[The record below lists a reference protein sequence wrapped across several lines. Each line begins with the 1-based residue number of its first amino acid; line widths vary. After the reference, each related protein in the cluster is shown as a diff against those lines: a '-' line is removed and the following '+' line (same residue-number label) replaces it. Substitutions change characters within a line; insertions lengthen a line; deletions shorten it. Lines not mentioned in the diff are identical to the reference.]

1 MAIFG
6 NTKLSLLM
14 GLIAASGLTATPSAS
29 FAQKYPSQDI
39 HLICAFPPG
48 SGSDVVVRYYAEKLR
63 QKAGVSVLVE
73 NRPGVA
79 GNLAAEYTVR
89 SKPDGYTIYL
99 HTGSALASNF
109 WLYKKPPIDPVKDLQ
124 VVATM
129 NVQPFM
135 VMVANNSPYKS
146 LRELTAAMKAR
157 GDKASYAE
165 SNSVGKV
172 MGELYKTATG
182 VNAVDVPYRTAPD
195 TLNDFASGAIDYGM
209 MDPQFSTAQANA
221 GRLRMLAVS
230 MGSRMQSLPDVPTMK
245 EQGADVEIVG
255 WFAANVPA
263 ATPRAVVEQLNKWFN
278 EITGTDETRK
288 FLAGFGT
295 DVWMSTPEE
304 GQARLVKDKAAWEG
318 HVKAAKIDPQ

>member
-1 MAIFG
+1 MAMSG
-6 NTKLSLLM
+6 NTKLSLLT
-14 GLIAASGLTATPSAS
+14 GLIAVAGLTAAPSAS

-63 QKAGVSVLVE
+63 QKAGVTVLVE

-135 VMVANNSPYKS
+135 VMVPTNSPYKS
-146 LRELTAAMKAR
+146 LRELTAARKAK

-195 TLNDFASGAIDYGM
+195 TLNDFASGAVDYGM

-230 MGSRMQSLPDVPTMK
+230 MANRMQSLPDVPTMK

-263 ATPRAVVEQLNKWFN
+263 ATPKPVVEQLNKWFN

-304 GQARLVKDKAAWEG
+304 GQARLVKDKAAWQG
-318 HVKAAKIDPQ
+318 YVKAAKIEPQ